1 MLAGL
6 LGIIPYATSFA
17 WIIAMLLRFL
27 ELDAGITDTSDALAV
42 FLWPTLVFVIVQAS
56 DDWLLT
62 PWLQGSQLEM
72 SFITI
77 ILVVIVGG
85 AVAGLLGM
93 LLAVPAAACLRI
105 LWVEVMKPN
114 LVRFAESH

>member
-1 MLAGL
+1 
-6 LGIIPYATSFA
+6 
-17 WIIAMLLRFL
+17 
-27 ELDAGITDTSDALAV
+27 
-42 FLWPTLVFVIVQAS
+42 
-56 DDWLLT
+56 
-62 PWLQGSQLEM
+62 M

-93 LLAVPAAACLRI
+93 LLAVPVAACLRI

-114 LVRFAESH
+114 LVRFTESH